1 MPESEKK
8 NSSFVRRLFFLVLIL
23 FALIGILSL
32 ASEWIPEQRAQNRI
46 GVIDVTGIISGSQH
60 IVNQVKKF
68 RQDKRIRGIVLRID
82 SPGGSVGPSQE
93 IYDEVLKTR
102 ESGKTIYA
110 SMGAMAASGGYYIAS
125 AAEKIFA
132 NPGTLTGS
140 IGVIMAFT
148 NAKGLMEKIGL
159 QPKIIKAGKYKDIG
173 SPARDMTKKERNL
186 LQSVVD
192 DVHQQFIE
200 AIASGRGIS
209 IEEVTTIADGRIFTG
224 RQANALNLV
233 DELGGLQATIDQ
245 LSEKVGIIGSPKI
258 VNEKPRLGFLD
269 WVLKATI
276 NQPFMNQASIPSLQY
291 TWPLNG
297 WQYCFFNSIDNLLF
311 VGDDY
316 MQSLKTLESIENK
329 ELI

>member
-60 IVNQVKKF
+60 IVNQLKKF

-224 RQANALNLV
+224 RQAHALNLV

-245 LSEKVGIIGSPKI
+245 LSDKVGIIGSPKI

-297 WQYCFFNSIDNLLF
+297 WQ
-311 VGDDY
+311 
-316 MQSLKTLESIENK
+316 
-329 ELI
+329 

>member
-60 IVNQVKKF
+60 IVTQVKKF

-148 NAKGLMEKIGL
+148 NAKGLIEKIGL

-245 LSEKVGIIGSPKI
+245 LSDKVGIIGEPKI

-276 NQPFMNQASIPSLQY
+276 NQPFMNQTSIPSLQY

-297 WQYCFFNSIDNLLF
+297 
-311 VGDDY
+311 
-316 MQSLKTLESIENK
+316 
-329 ELI
+329 

>member
-8 NSSFVRRLFFLVLIL
+8 NSSFFRRLFFLVLII

-46 GVIDVTGIISGSQH
+46 GVIDVTGIISGSEH

-102 ESGKTIYA
+102 DGGKIIYA

-173 SPARDMTKKERNL
+173 SPARAMTKKERNL

-224 RQANALNLV
+224 RQAHALNLV

-245 LSEKVGIIGSPKI
+245 LSDKVGIIGAPKI
-258 VNEKPRLGFLD
+258 VKEKPRLGFLD

-276 NQPFMNQASIPSLQY
+276 IQPFMNQSSIPSLQY
-291 TWPLNG
+291 TWHLNG
-297 WQYCFFNSIDNLLF
+297 WQ
-311 VGDDY
+311 
-316 MQSLKTLESIENK
+316 
-329 ELI
+329 